1 MVMKSV
7 KYHLSKH
14 GLKLPRLL
22 GRAIQSFK
30 HTNSSGNV
38 RPFFFIAGKCLDDL
52 KEDFGRLRKS
62 FLQLSSF
69 LPVLAGD
76 ECVFQRSEHLL
87 EVIRHQVL

>member
-30 HTNSSGNV
+30 RANSSGNV
-38 RPFFFIAGKCLDDL
+38 RPFFL
-52 KEDFGRLRKS
+52 
-62 FLQLSSF
+62 LQAN
-69 LPVLAGD
+69 VLMT
-76 ECVFQRSEHLL
+76 
-87 EVIRHQVL
+87 